1 MFRFVQLPPPPPPSL
16 HPHEIPHKTNQTKHK
31 TLDVLTLFHAPAST
45 ASKRI
50 LETLR
55 SSPIAHKKSF
65 ELDVVEAP
73 TVPTPTQLTSILEFI
88 GKNRVGE
95 VVPGARSEGDA
106 VRLLK
111 AEEGKEGKE
120 GGGGGGMVRPL
131 LIDWNNGRAVVGRDE
146 GAVLRLLETLPG
158 N

>member
-1 MFRFVQLPPPPPPSL
+1 MFRF
-16 HPHEIPHKTNQTKHK
+16 HK

-55 SSPIAHKKSF
+55 SSPTAHKKSF

-111 AEEGKEGKE
+111 VEEAGRKE
-120 GGGGGGMVRPL
+120 GGGGGMVRPL
-131 LIDWNNGRAVVGRDE
+131 LVDWNNGRAVVGGDE

>member
-1 MFRFVQLPPPPPPSL
+1 MFRF
-16 HPHEIPHKTNQTKHK
+16 HK

-55 SSPIAHKKSF
+55 SSPTAHKKSF

-73 TVPTPTQLTSILEFI
+73 TVPTPTQLSSILDFI
-88 GKNRVGE
+88 GKNRVAE

-106 VRLLK
+106 VRMLS
-111 AEEGKEGKE
+111 
-120 GGGGGGMVRPL
+120 GGEAGRMVRPL
-131 LIDWNNGRAVVGRDE
+131 LVDWNNGRAVVGGDE

>member
-1 MFRFVQLPPPPPPSL
+1 M
-16 HPHEIPHKTNQTKHK
+16 
-31 TLDVLTLFHAPAST
+31 
-45 ASKRI
+45 
-50 LETLR
+50 
-55 SSPIAHKKSF
+55 
-65 ELDVVEAP
+65 
-73 TVPTPTQLTSILEFI
+73 PTPTQLTSILEFI

-111 AEEGKEGKE
+111 VEEAGRKEGKEG

-131 LIDWNNGRAVVGRDE
+131 LVDWNNGRAVVGGDE

>member
-1 MFRFVQLPPPPPPSL
+1 MFRFR
-16 HPHEIPHKTNQTKHK
+16 K
-31 TLDVLTLFHAPAST
+31 TLDVLTLFHAPASA

-55 SSPIAHKKSF
+55 SSPAAHKKSF
-65 ELDVVEAP
+65 ELDIVEAP

-88 GKNRVGE
+88 GKSRVGE

-106 VRLLK
+106 VRMLK
-111 AEEGKEGKE
+111 VEEE

-131 LIDWNNGRAVVGRDE
+131 LVDWNNGRAVVGGDE
-146 GAVLRLLETLPG
+146 SAVLRLLETLPG
-158 N
+158 S

>member
-1 MFRFVQLPPPPPPSL
+1 
-16 HPHEIPHKTNQTKHK
+16 
-31 TLDVLTLFHAPAST
+31 
-45 ASKRI
+45 
-50 LETLR
+50 
-55 SSPIAHKKSF
+55 
-65 ELDVVEAP
+65 
-73 TVPTPTQLTSILEFI
+73 VPTPTQLTSILEFI

-111 AEEGKEGKE
+111 IEGEGGGG

-131 LIDWNNGRAVVGRDE
+131 LVDWNNGRAVVGGDE
-146 GAVLRLLETLPG
+146 SAVLRLLETLPG